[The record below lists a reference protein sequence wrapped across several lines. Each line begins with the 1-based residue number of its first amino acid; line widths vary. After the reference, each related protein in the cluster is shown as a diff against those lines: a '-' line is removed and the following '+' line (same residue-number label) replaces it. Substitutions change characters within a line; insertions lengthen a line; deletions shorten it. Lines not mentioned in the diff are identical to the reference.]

1 MTSATLDICL
11 TVSVPLE
18 LRASN
23 GGLFVSRGQ
32 GRHPDRVI
40 GSFELIFVSEGVL
53 ELREENPSGAR
64 DFTVRAGEA
73 LVLWPG
79 RRHYGLTPY
88 PADLSYYWL
97 HFHLS
102 GENVGR
108 NAQEQLQERL
118 NVPQH
123 TRVGRPDHLT
133 SLFRRFLDDQETVS
147 VHPAASLLVL
157 LMLHEV
163 AGSYTPPVA
172 SDAAALLAGRAH
184 TLIRTHFHEPLST
197 SQLAKQLRCNPDYLG
212 RVFHARYGLT
222 LTEAVQGRRI
232 KHACKLLLGGERTAR
247 QVAADCGF
255 RDVGYF
261 RRIFKRAEGMT
272 PYTFRKLYSKMH
284 VNSE

>member
-1 MTSATLDICL
+1 MVLAALNTNL

-53 ELREENPSGAR
+53 ELREEDPALGAQ
-64 DFTVRAGEA
+64 DFAVRAGEA
-73 LVLWPG
+73 LILWPG
-79 RRHYGLTPY
+79 RRHYGLSLY

-97 HFHLS
+97 HFHLIGS
-102 GENVGR
+102 SRDAPAPHLDVS
-108 NAQEQLQERL
+108 
-118 NVPQH
+118 QH
-123 TRVGRPDHLT
+123 TRIGRPDHLT
-133 SLFRRFLDDQETVS
+133 SLFRRFLDDQETGAAQT
-147 VHPAASLLVL
+147 PAASLLVL
-157 LMLHEV
+157 LMLYEV
-163 AGSYTPPVA
+163 AGAYSPPA
-172 SDAAALLAGRAH
+172 SADAAALLAGRAH

-197 SQLAKQLRCNPDYLG
+197 SRLAGQLHCNPDYLG

-222 LTEAVQGRRI
+222 LTEAVQGRRV
-232 KHACKLLLGGERTAR
+232 KHARKLLLGGEHTVE

-261 RRIFKRAEGMT
+261 RRVFKRAEGMT

>member
-1 MTSATLDICL
+1 M
-11 TVSVPLE
+11 VSVPLE

-40 GSFELIFVSEGVL
+40 GSFELVFVSEGVL
-53 ELREENPSGAR
+53 ELREEDPALGAQ

-97 HFHLS
+97 HFYLS
-102 GENVGR
+102 GENSGR
-108 NAQEQLQERL
+108 DARERLQEHL

-133 SLFRRFLDDQETVS
+133 SLFRRFLDDQETAPVQP
-147 VHPAASLLVL
+147 VQNPAASLLVL

-163 AGSYTPPVA
+163 AGAYTPPA
-172 SDAAALLAGRAH
+172 SSDAAALLAGRAH

-197 SQLAKQLRCNPDYLG
+197 SRLARQLHCNPDYLG

-222 LTEAVQGRRI
+222 LTEAVQERRI
-232 KHACKLLLGGERTAR
+232 KHARKLLLGGEHTAR